1 MKVKN
6 GKEVLDF
13 EGIFIELDEKSKVGI
28 FLSDDSE
35 CDFDE
40 YECVGD
46 KGEIEVNGKIIKWG
60 VLFS

>member
-6 GKEVLDF
+6 GREVLDY
-13 EGIFIELDEKSKVGI
+13 EGIFIELDVYGTGI
-28 FLSDDSE
+28 FLSEDE
-35 CDFDE
+35 ELDFDD

-46 KGEIEVNGKIIKWG
+46 TGVIEVNGKIIKWG